1 MIADNIVDR
10 GNRCPPQDHP
20 IVLPGPLQERLLTEI
35 RRRLP
40 IKSFGYLISEGDPRK
55 PADFL
60 IFESNIRNSAEW
72 KPTFESYGQ
81 YFLEHEDAG
90 FVATPEE
97 SWQMQKRMWARG
109 MVAIGVF
116 HSHLRHPANFSSIDY
131 EMHMQGLD
139 DLWHM
144 IVSVRNEQS
153 VQIRAFST
161 GRTGVRELPVVI
173 APADHS
179 VTSGRNSE
187 GPRKGRDQAIC
198 QARRI
203 LSLGH
208 DGRPTHKDSKAIFD
222 TVTDLLRTGDS
233 EAIDQLLAKGF
244 LAGSAERFEQYLSTT
259 MRELEGGQFEMGT
272 CDSECAYFVGESPRH
287 TVALSPFKIAAVPV
301 TNELLGIFDER
312 WLTVPAADREKPAV
326 DVTWYEAVVFAMWM
340 GCRLP
345 TEAEWEFACGGGVEG
360 EWSCVDEDLLHRCA
374 WYSMN
379 SKGQAHVVGSLEPN
393 KFGLFDLHGNVWE
406 WCNDGYDQD
415 YYGRCRTVNPP
426 GSELADSNKVC
437 RGGSFHALSEMCR
450 TRYRFHDPP
459 GFSAW
464 DLGFRLAKNTE
475 PQATEV
481 KL

>member
-1 MIADNIVDR
+1 MITDNISDL
-10 GNRCPPQDHP
+10 GNRCTSHDNP
-20 IVLPGPLQERLLTEI
+20 IVLPQPLQQRLLAEI

-72 KPTFESYGQ
+72 KGTFESYGQ

-97 SWQMQKRMWARG
+97 SWRMQKRMWKLG
-109 MVAIGVF
+109 MVPIGVF

-131 EMHMQGLD
+131 EMHMQGVHH
-139 DLWHM
+139 LWHM
-144 IVSVRNEQS
+144 IVSVRNEHN
-153 VQIRAFST
+153 VQMRAFAT

-173 APADHS
+173 TPGEHS
-179 VTSGRNSE
+179 ATSGPHSNGLPDRRN
-187 GPRKGRDQAIC
+187 QAIC
-198 QARRI
+198 QARCL
-203 LSLGH
+203 LSLDQH
-208 DGRPTHKDSKAIFD
+208 GRPTHKDSQAIFNA
-222 TVTDLLRTGDS
+222 VTELLRTGDR
-233 EAIDQLLAKGF
+233 EAIDQLLVNGF
-244 LAGSAERFEQYLSTT
+244 LARSQDRFEEYVSPA

-272 CDSECAYFVGESPRH
+272 CNLQCAHFVGESPRH
-287 TVALSPFKIAAVPV
+287 TVWVSPFKIAAVPV
-301 TNELLGIFDER
+301 TNELLGSFDER
-312 WLTVPAADREKPAV
+312 WMTVPAKDRQKPAIGM
-326 DVTWYEAVVFAMWM
+326 TWYEAAVFAMWM

-345 TEAEWEFACGGGVEG
+345 TEAEWEFACGGGGEG
-360 EWSCVDEDLLHRCA
+360 EWSCIDEDLLHRYA

-379 SKGQAHVVGSLEPN
+379 SKGQAHVVGSLEAN

-406 WCNDGYDQD
+406 WCNDSYDQD
-415 YYGRCRTVNPP
+415 YYARSSAVDPP
-426 GSELADSNKVC
+426 GPESAGSNKVC

-464 DLGFRLAKNTE
+464 DLGFRLARNM
-475 PQATEV
+475 
-481 KL
+481 